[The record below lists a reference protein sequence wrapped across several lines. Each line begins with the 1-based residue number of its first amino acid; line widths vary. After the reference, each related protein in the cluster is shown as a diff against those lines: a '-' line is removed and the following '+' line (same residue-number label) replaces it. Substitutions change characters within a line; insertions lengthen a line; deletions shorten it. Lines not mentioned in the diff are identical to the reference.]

1 VLLAAVASWN
11 LVRSP
16 LLAIFLIVA
25 VDVLGLTIMIPLL
38 PFYAEKLGASAEQ
51 VGWLIGIYALCQLFS
66 GPLLGRLSDHTG
78 RKPLLLVSQAGTFI
92 GFLITAFAPSL
103 WILFV
108 ARAIDGCTAGNLSL
122 AQAYIADVTKPED
135 RAKSFGIIGITFG
148 LGFMLGPAISGL
160 LAKYDYRYPIFAAA
174 AMSAT
179 SILATYLLL
188 PAVTPAGAGKGL
200 SGRITGSSGPGGKR
214 LSLVQWGAYVAYF
227 RQPALATKLW
237 QFFAFAFGFAMF
249 IGGMALVL
257 ERRLTW
263 AGRPFGPEQVSYTWI
278 FAGFL
283 GICLQG
289 PATLGRL
296 VKRFGEHALNR
307 VGFMGYVCG
316 YALLAF
322 CHSIPMLVL
331 ATLVTAIGGLVR
343 PTLTSL
349 ITQAT
354 PREEQGVVLGLTQ
367 SLNSVALIIAPPL
380 GGFLIERGWLT
391 AWGLAASA
399 VAFIGLMLASGASD
413 ELRENR
419 PTVNA
424 TAP

>member
-1 VLLAAVASWN
+1 MASWT

-38 PFYAEKLGASAEQ
+38 PFYAEKLGASPTE

-78 RKPLLLVSQAGTFI
+78 RKPLLLVSQVGTFI

-103 WILFV
+103 WILFM
-108 ARAIDGCTAGNLSL
+108 ARAIDGLTAGNLSL
-122 AQAYIADVTKPED
+122 AQAYISDVTEPKD
-135 RAKSFGIIGITFG
+135 RAKSFGIIGIAFG
-148 LGFMLGPAISGL
+148 LGFLIGPAVSGL

-179 SILATYLLL
+179 SILTTYLLL
-188 PAVTPAGAGKGL
+188 PAVRPAGAGKGL
-200 SGRITGSSGPGGKR
+200 SGPGGKR
-214 LSLVQWGAYVAYF
+214 LSLIQWGAYAAYF
-227 RQPALATKLW
+227 RQPALASRLY
-237 QFFAFAFGFAMF
+237 QFFAFAFAFAMF
-249 IGGMALVL
+249 IAGMPLVL

-263 AGRPFGPEQVSYTWI
+263 AGMPFGPEQVGYTWA
-278 FAGFL
+278 FAGLL
-283 GICLQG
+283 GIGLQG
-289 PATLGRL
+289 PALGKL

-322 CHSIPMLVL
+322 CHSIPMLAL
-331 ATLVTAIGGLVR
+331 ATLVTSIGGLVR

-367 SLNSVALIIAPPL
+367 SLNSLALIIAPPL
-380 GGFLIERGWLT
+380 GGYLIENGWLT
-391 AWGLAASA
+391 PWGLAASA
-399 VAFIGLMLASGASD
+399 VAFIGLLLASGASD

>member
-1 VLLAAVASWN
+1 VGSWN

-38 PFYAEKLGASAEQ
+38 PFYAEKLGASPEQ
-51 VGWLIGIYALCQLFS
+51 VGWLIGIYAACQLFS

-78 RKPLLLVSQAGTFI
+78 RKPLLLVSQAGTFA

-122 AQAYIADVTKPED
+122 AQAYISDVTEPKD
-135 RAKSFGIIGITFG
+135 RAKSFGIIGIAFG
-148 LGFMLGPAISGL
+148 LGFLIGPAISGL

-174 AMSAT
+174 ALSAT
-179 SILATYLLL
+179 SILSTYLLL
-188 PAVTPAGAGKGL
+188 PAVTPAGAGKGANA
-200 SGRITGSSGPGGKR
+200 SGPGGKR
-214 LSLVQWGAYVAYF
+214 LSLVQWGAYIEYF
-227 RQPALATKLW
+227 RQPALANRLW
-237 QFFAFAFGFAMF
+237 QFFSFTFGFAMF
-249 IGGMALVL
+249 IAGMPLVL

-263 AGRPFGPEQVSYTWI
+263 AAKPFGPEQVGYTWA
-278 FAGFL
+278 FAGLL
-283 GICLQG
+283 GIFLQG
-289 PATLGRL
+289 PALGRL
-296 VKRFGEHALNR
+296 VKRFGERALNR
-307 VGFMGYVCG
+307 TGFMGYTVG

-322 CHSIPMLVL
+322 CHSIPMLAL

-380 GGFLIERGWLT
+380 GGFLIEQGWLT

-399 VAFIGLMLASGASD
+399 VAFIGLMLASGTPD
-413 ELRENR
+413 ELRENSS
-419 PTVNA
+419 PVNA